1 MNPEERRV
9 TTERKESEE
18 PRITAEQQNKYT
30 NKINQELTEIF
41 SSLDKL
47 LSYEPADF
55 EFSKTFD
62 KDTAVHILSEI
73 CSIDNFFINSMEYY
87 EPYYY
92 SYDTSVISF
101 EEMDNRTLFTLLLWL
116 KWYVNK
122 RRIATSELR
131 CYILHITAESYRNLS
146 HKSYILSSPLTCN
159 SADEIIMTPY
169 RLLVQR
175 DFILPETIFFAKGN
189 NILTLGTLL
198 NLMSMYS
205 NKTLLLDPLID
216 NDVLSIVPKLNRVLS
231 NRYFSTPDKSIVI
244 KIKQSIDN
252 IISYIPDHKDNF
264 DYPDRSRSELIMTS
278 AFLAAFISMM

>member
-1 MNPEERRV
+1 MGPEERRV
-9 TTERKESEE
+9 TTERKESEK
-18 PRITAEQQNKYT
+18 PGITAEQQNKYT

-131 CYILHITAESYRNLS
+131 CYILHITAASYRNLS

-205 NKTLLLDPLID
+205 NKTILLDPLID

>member
-1 MNPEERRV
+1 MAPEERRV
-9 TTERKESEE
+9 TTERKESEK
-18 PRITAEQQNKYT
+18 PGITAEQQNKYT

-131 CYILHITAESYRNLS
+131 CYILHITAASYRNLS

-205 NKTLLLDPLID
+205 NKTILLDPLID

>member
-1 MNPEERRV
+1 MGPEERRV
-9 TTERKESEE
+9 TTERKESEK
-18 PRITAEQQNKYT
+18 PGITAEQQNKYT

-131 CYILHITAESYRNLS
+131 CYILHITAASYRNLS

-205 NKTLLLDPLID
+205 NKTILLDPLID

-231 NRYFSTPDKSIVI
+231 NRYISTPDKSIVI

>member
-9 TTERKESEE
+9 TTERKENEE

-62 KDTAVHILSEI
+62 RDTAVHILSEI

-131 CYILHITAESYRNLS
+131 CYILHITAASYRNLS

-205 NKTLLLDPLID
+205 NKTILLDPLID